1 MPAMVEP
8 KIQSKPGAGRPKG
21 PRPRRKMIAAFKGS
35 PEFASW
41 LDSLVKHCRMPT
53 SSVIENALIEYAR
66 IRGFNDPAPE
76 R

>member
-1 MPAMVEP
+1 
-8 KIQSKPGAGRPKG
+8 
-21 PRPRRKMIAAFKGS
+21 MIAAFKGS